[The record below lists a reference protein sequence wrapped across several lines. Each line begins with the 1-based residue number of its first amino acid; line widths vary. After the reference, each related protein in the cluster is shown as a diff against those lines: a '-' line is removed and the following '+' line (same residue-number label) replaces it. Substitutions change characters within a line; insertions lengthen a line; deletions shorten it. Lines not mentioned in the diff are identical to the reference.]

1 MHRSGQIR
9 TAAVGRRTG
18 VSAAECVVRATGS
31 MFLSAL
37 TPGRSPWTEYWR
49 RSRFRAACR
58 WLLVALAL
66 PSTPASLAAEAGL
79 GLDRGRDPLAPQ
91 IDFLPVD
98 EAYRFSAV
106 LDQGRIVARWEIEP
120 GYYLYRSRFGFQP
133 DARATLGE
141 PEIPPGQP
149 KVDEF
154 FGDVEVYYDEVTV
167 VVPVTGQAGSS
178 FSVQFGY
185 QGCADAGLCYPPE
198 TRTVTFE
205 TAGTSV
211 GPMVDAAG
219 AGADVAA
226 VLAALASA
234 ILGGLI
240 LNLMPCVF
248 PVLAIKAVSL
258 VEAEPQGRW
267 RHAAGYAA
275 GVVVTFLVLG
285 GVLAALRSAGEAI
298 GWGFQLQSTGFVV
311 AMALV
316 FFLLGLNLLGVL
328 EVPGFGVAMEGS
340 NAFAAGAI
348 AVVVA
353 TPCTAPFMGAA
364 LGYGI
369 AHSTPMLLL
378 VMAAL
383 GFGLALPYVVLAV
396 VPALADRLPR
406 PGPWMAT
413 LKQVLAFPLFLTV
426 AWLVWVLG
434 RQAGADAV
442 LAALCACTV
451 LGFCAW
457 LALGKP
463 ARLPFVWAAAALVLA
478 LTVWLLPRPQG
489 EARESSFDMAAI
501 EQRVA
506 AGEPVLLNFT
516 AAWCITC
523 LANERT
529 TLSTARVKEFLA
541 ANGISEIKADW
552 TNADPAITEALGR
565 FGRSGVPL
573 YVFYP
578 PGGEPVLLPQVL
590 SPGIVIETI
599 TAAAGA
605 VAPG

>member
-1 MHRSGQIR
+1 M
-9 TAAVGRRTG
+9 
-18 VSAAECVVRATGS
+18 
-31 MFLSAL
+31 
-37 TPGRSPWTEYWR
+37 
-49 RSRFRAACR
+49 
-58 WLLVALAL
+58 LAL
-66 PSTPASLAAEAGL
+66 SSTTNAAAGDAGL
-79 GLDRGRDPLAPQ
+79 LLEGGPDPLAPQ

-106 LDQGRIVARWEIEP
+106 LHEGRILARWEIAP
-120 GYYLYRSRFGFQP
+120 GHYLYRSRFEIQP

-154 FGDVEVYYDEVTV
+154 FGAVEVYYDEVTV
-167 VVPVTGQAGSS
+167 VVPVTGQAGAS
-178 FSVQFGY
+178 FSVHFGY

-198 TRTVTFE
+198 TRTVTFDV
-205 TAGTSV
+205 GGGV
-211 GPMVDAAG
+211 GPMADAAG
-219 AGADVAA
+219 GGAGFAE

-258 VEAEPQGRW
+258 VEAEPRRRW
-267 RHAAGYAA
+267 RHAAGYGL
-275 GVVVTFLVLG
+275 GVVVTFLALG
-285 GVLAALRSAGEAI
+285 ALLAALKGAGEAI

-311 AMALV
+311 VMALV

-383 GFGLALPYVVLAV
+383 GVGLALPYVVLAS
-396 VPALADRLPR
+396 VPVLAERMPR

-451 LGFCAW
+451 LGFVAW
-457 LALGKP
+457 LAQGRP
-463 ARLPFVWAAAALVLA
+463 ARLPFVWGAAALVLA
-478 LTVWLLPRPQG
+478 LTAWLVPRPG
-489 EARESSFDMAAI
+489 GVAAAPTFDMAAV
-501 EQRVA
+501 ERRVA

-529 TLSTARVKEFLA
+529 TLSTTRVQKFLA
-541 ANGISEIKADW
+541 ANGITEIKADW
-552 TNADPAITEALGR
+552 TNADPAITEALSR

-573 YVFYP
+573 YVFFP
-578 PGGEPVLLPQVL
+578 PGREPVLLPQVL

-605 VAPG
+605 VTPG

>member
-1 MHRSGQIR
+1 MRDCAPFGAWEGKMPSPP
-9 TAAVGRRTG
+9 
-18 VSAAECVVRATGS
+18 GS
-31 MFLSAL
+31 S
-37 TPGRSPWTEYWR
+37 SPPRLRQNHAST
-49 RSRFRAACR
+49 ACR
-58 WLLVALAL
+58 FLLLLAVALPTAIV
-66 PSTPASLAAEAGL
+66 AAAGDAGL
-79 GLDRGRDPLAPQ
+79 GLERSPDPLAPQ
-91 IDFLPVD
+91 VDFLPVD

-106 LDQGRIVARWEIEP
+106 LDQGRILARWEIEP
-120 GYYLYRSRFGFQP
+120 GYYLYRSRFDFQP

-141 PEIPPGQP
+141 PEIPPGLP

-154 FGDVEVYYDEVTV
+154 FGAVEVYYDEVTV
-167 VVPVTGQAGSS
+167 VVPVTGQAESS

-198 TRTVTFE
+198 TREVTFD
-205 TAGTSV
+205 TGGAGV
-211 GPMVDAAG
+211 GPMVAAEGSG
-219 AGADVAA
+219 AGVVE

-234 ILGGLI
+234 ALGGLI

-258 VEAEPQGRW
+258 VEAEPRGRW

-285 GVLAALRSAGEAI
+285 GLLAALRSAGEAI

-383 GFGLALPYVVLAV
+383 GVGLALPYVVLAV

-451 LGFCAW
+451 LGFVAW

-463 ARLPFVWAAAALVLA
+463 ARLPLVWGAAVLVLA
-478 LTVWLLPRPQG
+478 LTTWLVPRPQA
-489 EARESSFDMAAI
+489 EAAEPSFDMAAV

-506 AGEPVLLNFT
+506 AGESVLLNFT

-529 TLSTARVKEFLA
+529 TLSTARVQEFLA
-541 ANGISEIKADW
+541 ANGIAEVKADW

-578 PGGEPVLLPQVL
+578 PGREPVLLPQVL
-590 SPGIVIETI
+590 TPSIVIETI

>member
-1 MHRSGQIR
+1 M
-9 TAAVGRRTG
+9 RR
-18 VSAAECVVRATGS
+18 
-31 MFLSAL
+31 
-37 TPGRSPWTEYWR
+37 
-49 RSRFRAACR
+49 
-58 WLLVALAL
+58 LVAFALAL
-66 PSTPASLAAEAGL
+66 WCTASVAAGDAGL
-79 GLDRGRDPLAPQ
+79 GLDRAPDPLAAQ
-91 IDFLPVD
+91 VEFLPVD

-106 LDQGRIVARWEIEP
+106 LREGHILARWEIEP
-120 GYYLYRSRFGFQP
+120 GYYLYRSRFDFQP

-141 PEIPPGQP
+141 PQIPPGQP

-154 FGDVEVYYDEVTV
+154 FGEVEVYYDEVTV
-167 VVPVTGQAGSS
+167 VVPVTGQATSS
-178 FSVQFGY
+178 FSVRFGY

-198 TRTVTFE
+198 TRAVTFA
-205 TAGTSV
+205 TGGAGV
-211 GPMVDAAG
+211 GPMADDAG
-219 AGADVAA
+219 AGADMAG

-258 VEAEPQGRW
+258 VEAEPRGRW
-267 RHAAGYAA
+267 RHAVGYGL
-275 GVVVTFLVLG
+275 GVVVTFLALG
-285 GVLAALRSAGEAI
+285 GLLAVLRSAGEAI
-298 GWGFQLQSTGFVV
+298 GWGFQLQSPGFVV

-340 NAFAAGAI
+340 NAFAAGII

-383 GFGLALPYVVLAV
+383 GVGLALPYVVLAV

-451 LGFCAW
+451 LGFVAW

-463 ARLPFVWAAAALVLA
+463 ARLPLVWGAAALVLA
-478 LTVWLLPRPQG
+478 LTTWFVPRPQAG
-489 EARESSFDMAAI
+489 PAESSFDMAAV
-501 EQRVA
+501 EERAA
-506 AGEPVLLNFT
+506 AGEPLLLNFT

-529 TLSTARVKEFLA
+529 TLSTARVREFLA
-541 ANGISEIKADW
+541 ANGISQIKADW
-552 TNADPAITEALGR
+552 TNADPAITEALSR

-578 PGGEPVLLPQVL
+578 PGREPVLLPQVL
-590 SPGIVIETI
+590 TPGIVIETI

-605 VAPG
+605 VAAG